1 MESRNAA
8 VQMYFKSMVVYR
20 ISKLTSRLALI
31 QNELTENSEAMDIRR
46 MDDTLNFLEDLRSIL
61 EDFKG

>member
-1 MESRNAA
+1 MEFRNAA
-8 VQMYFKSMVVYR
+8 VQMYFKSMVAYR

-46 MDDTLNFLEDLRSIL
+46 MDDTLNFLEDLSSIL

>member
-1 MESRNAA
+1 MEPRDAA
-8 VQMYFKSMVVYR
+8 VQTYFKSMVAYR

-31 QNELTENSEAMDIRR
+31 QNELTENAGEMDIRR
-46 MDDTLNFLEDLRSIL
+46 MDADLNFLEDVRRLL

>member
-8 VQMYFKSMVVYR
+8 VQMYFKSMVAYR